1 MLVIKCGGCSF
12 RFELAKVRRRPVS
25 MNVDAKTPF
34 VILANWVDVLAS
46 LTHVNKLITLPFKI
60 KLITTIMIDKDPPK
74 AAPKRSEKEKA
85 LQIGASATFPYLSF
99 YGLLE
104 NFRFGLNCF
113 PPFGEVY

>member
-1 MLVIKCGGCSF
+1 
-12 RFELAKVRRRPVS
+12 
-25 MNVDAKTPF
+25 
-34 VILANWVDVLAS
+34 
-46 LTHVNKLITLPFKI
+46 
-60 KLITTIMIDKDPPK
+60 MIDKDPPK